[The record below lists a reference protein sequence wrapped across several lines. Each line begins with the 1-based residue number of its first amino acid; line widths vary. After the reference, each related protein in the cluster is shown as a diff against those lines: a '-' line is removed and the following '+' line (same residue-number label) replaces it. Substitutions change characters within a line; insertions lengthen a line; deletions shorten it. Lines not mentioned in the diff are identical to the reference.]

1 MTRSVRGRAPPG
13 IKRGPGGGLAEN
25 DIGNGNNPSR
35 NPNHHARQDPR
46 RLYNRRRCAR
56 WGASVLDPRFDES
69 PNNETWCR
77 TADVI
82 AKIIAGLVVGGE
94 W

>member
-1 MTRSVRGRAPPG
+1 
-13 IKRGPGGGLAEN
+13 
-25 DIGNGNNPSR
+25 
-35 NPNHHARQDPR
+35 
-46 RLYNRRRCAR
+46 LYHRRRCAR

-82 AKIIAGLVVGGE
+82 AEIIAGLVVGGE